1 MTKSPWCGTIKYHT
15 KEVFVMSDGFKAFS
29 VVSLILG
36 VILILV
42 SFFSL
47 NSLTLVGGISGIVLS
62 ISLGIASGVV
72 KIMED
77 TRDTL
82 KRIEK
87 LLDKENTQE

>member
-1 MTKSPWCGTIKYHT
+1 
-15 KEVFVMSDGFKAFS
+15 MSEGFKAFA

-36 VILILV
+36 AILILIY
-42 SFFSL
+42 FFSGGY
-47 NSLTLVGGISGIVLS
+47 STLAGGISGIVLA

-77 TRDTL
+77 TRDSL